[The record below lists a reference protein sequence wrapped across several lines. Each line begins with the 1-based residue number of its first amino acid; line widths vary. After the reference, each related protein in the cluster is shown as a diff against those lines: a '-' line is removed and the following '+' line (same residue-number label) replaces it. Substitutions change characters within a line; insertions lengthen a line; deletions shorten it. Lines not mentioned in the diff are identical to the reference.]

1 MSLKPII
8 IDLGSCE
15 VKSGYRTEEGVPS
28 IRFPSYIG
36 EPKYNKILRTLNK
49 SKSEFKEQFVGDSCE
64 PYLGI
69 LKLRYPIKHG
79 VFSNEEDISLI
90 FNHIYSNLKLSSE
103 KVSQHPLLISE
114 PILNPKSNRENI
126 AEILFEKY
134 NIPSLIFGYQP
145 SLSLLA
151 FSSTSGV
158 IVETGDG
165 VSQTCS
171 VIDGYSIPS
180 SFIRSDFGGE
190 DVSDYFRKLLR
201 MKGFD
206 LITETEKLL
215 LHEIKRKYL
224 NCNLDGKKE
233 DKVFKYVLPDQKV
246 IQLDSDNYYA
256 SKVLFNPS
264 LVGKNCLGL
273 HHMLSTCIEKTNSEF
288 REKLCSNIKLTGGNS
303 CIKGLSEV
311 LHTQIKLLL
320 PKFKNNAK
328 IKTMNSNSAAISC
341 WMGGTIIANLGIFKD
356 LLITKENWEDSGKN
370 ILHKQ
375 TF

>member
-1 MSLKPII
+1 M
-8 IDLGSCE
+8 
-15 VKSGYRTEEGVPS
+15 
-28 IRFPSYIG
+28 
-36 EPKYNKILRTLNK
+36 
-49 SKSEFKEQFVGDSCE
+49 
-64 PYLGI
+64 
-69 LKLRYPIKHG
+69 
-79 VFSNEEDISLI
+79 
-90 FNHIYSNLKLSSE
+90 
-103 KVSQHPLLISE
+103 SQHPLLISE

-224 NCNLDGKKE
+224 
-233 DKVFKYVLPDQKV
+233 
-246 IQLDSDNYYA
+246 I
-256 SKVLFNPS
+256 
-264 LVGKNCLGL
+264 
-273 HHMLSTCIEKTNSEF
+273 
-288 REKLCSNIKLTGGNS
+288 
-303 CIKGLSEV
+303 
-311 LHTQIKLLL
+311 
-320 PKFKNNAK
+320 
-328 IKTMNSNSAAISC
+328 
-341 WMGGTIIANLGIFKD
+341 
-356 LLITKENWEDSGKN
+356 
-370 ILHKQ
+370 
-375 TF
+375 